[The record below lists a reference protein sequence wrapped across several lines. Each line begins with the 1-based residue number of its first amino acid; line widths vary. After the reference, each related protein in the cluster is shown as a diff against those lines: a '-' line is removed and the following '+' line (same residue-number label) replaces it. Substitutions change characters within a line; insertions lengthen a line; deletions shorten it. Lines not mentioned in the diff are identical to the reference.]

1 MKTNRYTK
9 SRLHEK
15 LSIVKKMSCVIA
27 GLFLASTTIVTALA
41 KDNSKYIEKY
51 ETISVERPIEK
62 IYGTQQVIEIHTL
75 RNTEEV
81 IKSSEDYMYIR
92 CTVYCDTGYTASG
105 DWTTHGCLAG
115 KREWLGKQCKL
126 YKVNKDGSKGEYI
139 GTFTF
144 KDTGFGLDELDGVYY
159 EDGTIKNGASIDMWH
174 PTEEQCW
181 SWVAQ
186 YGDYVY
192 MEFVQ

>member
-1 MKTNRYTK
+1 MKNHYTK

-15 LSIVKKMSCVIA
+15 LTLVKRVSCVIA
-27 GLFLASTTIVTALA
+27 GLFLTSTVIITTSA
-41 KDNSKYIEKY
+41 KDNQKHIEKLNMV
-51 ETISVERPIEK
+51 SVDIPVREINGIQP
-62 IYGTQQVIEIHTL
+62 VIEIHTL
-75 RNTEEV
+75 ENTEKAVE
-81 IKSSEDYMYIR
+81 SMYIR

-105 DWTTHGCLAG
+105 AWTTSGCLAG
-115 KREWLGKQCKL
+115 RKEWLGKQCNL

-144 KDTGFGLDELDGVYY
+144 KDTGFGLEELNGVYY

-181 SWVAQ
+181 DWVAQ

-192 MEFVQ
+192 MEFIQ

>member
-15 LSIVKKMSCVIA
+15 LNMVKKMSCVIA
-27 GLFLASTTIVTALA
+27 GLFLTSTTIITALA
-41 KDNSKYIEKY
+41 NNSSKYTEKY
-51 ETISVERPIEK
+51 TIVSVDVPIERVQ
-62 IYGTQQVIEIHTL
+62 GTQQVIEIHSL
-75 RNTEEV
+75 SN
-81 IKSSEDYMYIR
+81 SSEIVQDNVESMYIR

-105 DWTTHGCLAG
+105 AWTTPGCLAG
-115 KREWLGKQCKL
+115 KREWLGKQCNL

-192 MEFVQ
+192 MEFIQ

>member
-1 MKTNRYTK
+1 MRINRYTK

-15 LSIVKKMSCVIA
+15 LNMVKKMSCVIA
-27 GLFLASTTIVTALA
+27 GLFLTSTTIITALA
-41 KDNSKYIEKY
+41 NNSSKYTEKY
-51 ETISVERPIEK
+51 TIVSVDVPIERVQ
-62 IYGTQQVIEIHTL
+62 GTQQVIEIHNL
-75 RNTEEV
+75 SN
-81 IKSSEDYMYIR
+81 SSEIVQDNVESMYIR

-105 DWTTHGCLAG
+105 AWTTPGCLAG
-115 KREWLGKQCKL
+115 KREWLGKQCNL
-126 YKVNKDGSKGEYI
+126 YKVNKDGSKGECI

-144 KDTGFGLDELDGVYY
+144 KDTGFGLNELNGVYY

-192 MEFVQ
+192 MEFIQ